1 MTSAQVA
8 EQIKSIF
15 PLFYIQ
21 GKSSRVIIDLRCS
34 SFFIMQ
40 ADMLYTKKRKS
51 LNFNNSRTYNFIFCF
66 QRRDRVM
73 NLSPYVAL
81 IQLFINMSMP
91 QGVQF
96 RSQKRRLFVV
106 LWLFIVCLK
115 LRFKDTTLFRLAQV
129 FEYKCLTLS
138 ARCKLYIQIYTCTLH
153 LNYLLT
159 NLLYITAFKKS
170 SFLCF
175 DIGISF
181 PSMKSR
187 PPATVSI

>member
-1 MTSAQVA
+1 MCRSLKSNVQANGLYKRPQILHLQLDTYNEGGVVMTSAQVA

-81 IQLFINMSMP
+81 IQLFINTSMP
-91 QGVQF
+91 
-96 RSQKRRLFVV
+96 
-106 LWLFIVCLK
+106 
-115 LRFKDTTLFRLAQV
+115 
-129 FEYKCLTLS
+129 
-138 ARCKLYIQIYTCTLH
+138 
-153 LNYLLT
+153 
-159 NLLYITAFKKS
+159 
-170 SFLCF
+170 
-175 DIGISF
+175 
-181 PSMKSR
+181 
-187 PPATVSI
+187 

>member
-1 MTSAQVA
+1 MINFDNVCRSLKSNVQANGLYKRPQLLHLQLDTYNEGGVVMTSAQVA

-21 GKSSRVIIDLRCS
+21 GRSSRVIIDLRCS

-40 ADMLYTKKRKS
+40 TDMIYTKKRKS

-91 QGVQF
+91 
-96 RSQKRRLFVV
+96 
-106 LWLFIVCLK
+106 
-115 LRFKDTTLFRLAQV
+115 
-129 FEYKCLTLS
+129 
-138 ARCKLYIQIYTCTLH
+138 
-153 LNYLLT
+153 
-159 NLLYITAFKKS
+159 
-170 SFLCF
+170 
-175 DIGISF
+175 
-181 PSMKSR
+181 
-187 PPATVSI
+187 

>member
-1 MTSAQVA
+1 MCRSLKSNVQANGLYKRPQILHLQLDTYNEGGVVMTSAQVA

-91 QGVQF
+91 
-96 RSQKRRLFVV
+96 
-106 LWLFIVCLK
+106 
-115 LRFKDTTLFRLAQV
+115 
-129 FEYKCLTLS
+129 
-138 ARCKLYIQIYTCTLH
+138 
-153 LNYLLT
+153 
-159 NLLYITAFKKS
+159 
-170 SFLCF
+170 
-175 DIGISF
+175 
-181 PSMKSR
+181 
-187 PPATVSI
+187 